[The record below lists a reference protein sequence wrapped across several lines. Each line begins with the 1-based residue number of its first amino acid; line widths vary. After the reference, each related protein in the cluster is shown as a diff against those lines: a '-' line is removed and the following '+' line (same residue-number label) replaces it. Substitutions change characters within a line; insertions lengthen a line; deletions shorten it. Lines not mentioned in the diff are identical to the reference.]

1 MKPKTELSELAIIE
15 MAHQKAVQY
24 KITKRNTPYH
34 KVVVAMEELG
44 EVCKAM
50 QENKREEIVQELAD
64 TCIVLFILLKHHAK
78 SNKEILASFQNSIK
92 KLK

>member
-1 MKPKTELSELAIIE
+1 MMHLIE

-24 KITKRNTPYH
+24 KITERNTPYH

-64 TCIVLFILLKHHAK
+64 TCVVLFILLKHHAK
-78 SNKEILASFQNSIK
+78 SSEEILVGFQNSIN